1 MKVKLVQ
8 NNEGAKYYSEHFRA
22 QSILDALPEAI
33 LIASLNYGK
42 VLSNF
47 VYTNKAATELIGFS
61 SEEFLNLNPL
71 TIIFQ
76 KSENKIVEVLS
87 ELELN
92 KTCLFE
98 TNILKNNG
106 EQFPVEIC
114 ASLSVIEG
122 KSYLIFLCR
131 DSQLRSDYKKETR
144 SLEKLRKLA
153 LRLQII
159 REEERKNIA
168 REIHDELG
176 QNLTF
181 LKIQISLLKKNAVD
195 SELQQKLND
204 LITIC
209 DSTINSVQKITSQLR
224 PDVLDEL
231 GLIPAI
237 EWQLKK
243 FKETTNIEYDFNVAC
258 EEINLPPECETALFR
273 IFQEALT
280 NVARHSNAN
289 LVRIKL
295 LKGDKDIIFEIYDN
309 GKGITKNQIES
320 PNSLGILGMKERT
333 LVLGG
338 EFTIK
343 STMNSGTLVRIKIP
357 INKKIEND

>member
-1 MKVKLVQ
+1 MKEKIMQ
-8 NNEGAKYYSEHFRA
+8 SNEDTKYFSEHFGS
-22 QSILDALPEAI
+22 QSILDELPEAI

-47 VYTNKAATELIGFS
+47 LYTNKTATDLTGFS
-61 SEEFLNLNPL
+61 SEEFLSLNPL
-71 TIIFQ
+71 TVIFQ
-76 KSENKIVEVLS
+76 KSENKAVEVLN

-92 KTCLFE
+92 KSYLFE
-98 TNILKNNG
+98 TNLENKNK
-106 EQFPVEIC
+106 EHFLVEVY
-114 ASLSVIEG
+114 ASISVVEG
-122 KSYLIFLCR
+122 RSYIIFICR
-131 DSQLRSDYKKETR
+131 DAQLGSDYRTERK
-144 SLEKLRKLA
+144 SLEKLRRLA

-181 LKIQISLLKKNAVD
+181 LKIQLSLLKKNTNY
-195 SELQQKLND
+195 SEFQEKLNE

-209 DSTINSVQKITSQLR
+209 DSTINSVQRITSQLR

-243 FKETTNIEYDFNVAC
+243 FKETTNIEYDFNVSC
-258 EEINLPPECETALFR
+258 EEINLPSECETALFR

-289 LVRIKL
+289 FVVAFKKL
-295 LKGDKDIIFEIYDN
+295 CKG
-309 GKGITKNQIES
+309 
-320 PNSLGILGMKERT
+320 
-333 LVLGG
+333 
-338 EFTIK
+338 
-343 STMNSGTLVRIKIP
+343 
-357 INKKIEND
+357 NK